1 MDQGDAVE
9 GWEEART
16 RKLLRPLANVH
27 FASSHIREEESFLSG
42 FGQPRY
48 SRVLAAGLAF

>member
-27 FASSHIREEESFLSG
+27 FASSHTREEESFLSG